1 MSLMNNLIINIYSI
15 LILLV
20 IYHQNNKFEDDK
32 KFNNRIFRTMMQATF
47 ILLFLD
53 TISRLDGNVYS
64 FYPILNQIGNFLLFL
79 FSPLLASLYLLYVHN
94 QLFNHEENTK
104 KLIKPLL
111 FINFLNA
118 IIVIVSKFY
127 GWFYYI
133 DENNIYHRGPYF
145 EIPALIPV
153 IIIFIAI
160 YLLIKYRTEIEKRN
174 YLALALFAAPPL
186 FGILLQVLFYGI
198 SIVLNSMVLSLL
210 IAYLYI
216 QNQCISIDHLTGLY
230 NRKRCESFLKEKIN
244 SFAKKRKFSGIIID
258 INDFKRINDTYG
270 HDIGDKALIVTGE
283 LLKKSIRTNDFV
295 ARYGGDEFVLVLD
308 IDNEKELEITINRI
322 NDMLDKFNLKSPY
335 PFKLS
340 FSMGYAVYDLKSNI
354 GYLDF
359 LKQID
364 KLMYEAKD
372 KYRQSKLF
380 E

>member
-53 TISRLDGNVYS
+53 IISRLDGNVYS
-64 FYPILNQIGNFLLFL
+64 FYPVLNQIGNFLLFV

-153 IIIFIAI
+153 IIIFISI
-160 YLLIKYRTEIEKRN
+160 FLLVKFRTEIEKRN
-174 YLALALFAAPPL
+174 YTSLALFSIPPL
-186 FGILLQVLFYGI
+186 IGIVLQVLVYGI
-198 SIVLNSMVLSLL
+198 SIVLNCMVLSLL
-210 IAYLYI
+210 IAYLFI
-216 QNQCISIDHLTGLY
+216 QNQGISIDHLTGLY
-230 NRKRCESFLKEKIN
+230 NRKRCENYLKEKIS
-244 SFAKKRKFSGIIID
+244 SFTKKRTFSAIMLD
-258 INDFKRINDTYG
+258 INNFKRINDTFG
-270 HDIGDKALIVTGE
+270 HDIGDLALIISGKI
-283 LLKKSIRTNDFV
+283 LKSSIRTNDFLS
-295 ARYGGDEFVLVLD
+295 RYGGDEFVLVLD
-308 IDNEKELEITINRI
+308 IDNNKELETTIKRI
-322 NDMLDKFNLKSPY
+322 NSKVEEFNKRNEY
-335 PFKLS
+335 PFTLS
-340 FSMGYAVYDLKSNI
+340 FSMGYDVYDFKLNI
-354 GYLDF
+354 GYEKF
-359 LKQID
+359 LKHLD
-364 KLMYEAKD
+364 KLMYENKEE
-372 KYRQSKLF
+372 YRQSKIF
-380 E
+380 Q

>member
-1 MSLMNNLIINIYSI
+1 MSLMNNIIINIYSI

-53 TISRLDGNVYS
+53 TISRLDGNVDS
-64 FYPILNQIGNFLLFL
+64 LYPVLNQIGNFLLFM

-104 KLIKPLL
+104 KLFKPLL
-111 FINFLNA
+111 FINLLNA
-118 IIVIVSKFY
+118 IIVIVSKFN

-133 DENNIYHRGPYF
+133 DKNNIYHRGPYF
-145 EIPALIPV
+145 EIPALITV
-153 IIIFIAI
+153 IIILVAI
-160 YLLIKYRTEIEKRN
+160 YLLIKFRTEIEKRN
-174 YLALALFAAPPL
+174 HIALALFAAPPL
-186 FGILLQVLFYGI
+186 IGIVLQVLVYGI

-210 IAYLYI
+210 IAYLFI
-216 QNQCISIDHLTGLY
+216 QNQFISIDHLTGLY
-230 NRKRCESFLKEKIN
+230 NRKRCENYLKEKTN
-244 SFAKKRKFSGIIID
+244 SFTKKRTFSAIMLD
-258 INDFKRINDTYG
+258 INNFKRINDNFG
-270 HDIGDKALIVTGE
+270 HDMGDKALIVTGE
-283 LLKKSIRTNDFV
+283 LLKKSIRTNDFIS
-295 ARYGGDEFVLVLD
+295 RYGGDEFVLVLD

-322 NDMLDKFNLKSPY
+322 NDMVDKFNLKSPY

-340 FSMGYAVYDLKSNI
+340 FSMGYAVYDIKSNLD
-354 GYLDF
+354 YLGF
-359 LKQID
+359 IKQID

-372 KYRQSKLF
+372 LYRQSKLF

>member
-1 MSLMNNLIINIYSI
+1 MSLMNNIIINIYSI
-15 LILLV
+15 LILIV
-20 IYHQNNKFEDDK
+20 IYHQNNKLEDDK
-32 KFNNRIFRTMMQATF
+32 KFNNKIFRLMMQSTF

-53 TISRLDGNVYS
+53 TISRLDGNVDS
-64 FYPILNQIGNFLLFL
+64 FFPVLNQIGNFLLFI
-79 FSPLLASLYLLYVHN
+79 FSPLLASLYLLYVYN
-94 QLFNHEENTK
+94 QMFNHEENTK

-145 EIPALIPV
+145 VIHALTPV
-153 IIIFIAI
+153 IIIFISI
-160 YLLIKYRTEIEKRN
+160 FLLVKFRTEIEKRK
-174 YLALALFAAPPL
+174 YMALALFAVPPL
-186 FGILLQVLFYGI
+186 LGILLQVLVYGI

-230 NRKRCESFLKEKIN
+230 NRKRCENYLKEKTN
-244 SFAKKRKFSGIIID
+244 SFTKKRTFSAIMLD
-258 INDFKRINDTYG
+258 INNFKRINDTFG
-270 HDIGDKALIVTGE
+270 HDIGDKALMVTGD
-283 LLKKSIRTNDFV
+283 LLNNSIRTNDFV
-295 ARYGGDEFVLVLD
+295 ARYGGDEFVLILD

-322 NDMLDKFNLKSPY
+322 NKMVEKFNEENRY
-335 PFKLS
+335 PFTLS
-340 FSMGYAVYDLKSNI
+340 YSMGYAVYDFKSNI
-354 GYLDF
+354 GYEEF
-359 LKQID
+359 LKKID

-372 KYRQSKLF
+372 IYRQSKLF